1 MVEVSTQPTEEGGE
15 PLTADV
21 AREAVL
27 GKRPGYACGL
37 GYGVLAPTPATAAAI
52 VAAAAAGGVAAT
64 AVARAEMDAMRQR
77 AEVAEN
83 QLRQLTDQ
91 HHQLRDEH
99 HQLTDQQAIQAR
111 QIEYLMSRFSSQP
124 NAP

>member
-15 PLTADV
+15 PLTADE

-37 GYGVLAPTPATAAAI
+37 GYGVLAPTRATAAATA
-52 VAAAAAGGVAAT
+52 AAAAAGAAAT
-64 AVARAEMDAMRQR
+64 AAARAEMDAMRQR

-111 QIEYLMSRFSSQP
+111 QIEFLMSRFGSQP